1 MYRPIPRLPLCC
13 AVLLAFGLSTGCA
26 STSPSS
32 AATKKA
38 APDEIVTVKV
48 GPHGHRFDMQQN
60 GRSMTAEEF
69 DAWMK
74 ARGIRVAKGAP
85 AKPKT
90 TAGTA
95 RSAR

>member
-1 MYRPIPRLPLCC
+1 MYRSIPRLPLCC
-13 AVLLAFGLSTGCA
+13 AVLLVFGLSTGCA
-26 STSPSS
+26 TKSSS
-32 AATKKA
+32 AAAKQA
-38 APDEIVTVKV
+38 APEEIVTVKV

-85 AKPKT
+85 ATPKT
-90 TAGTA
+90 ASTAKRA
-95 RSAR
+95 R

>member
-1 MYRPIPRLPLCC
+1 MYRSTSRLPLCC
-13 AVLLAFGLSTGCA
+13 ALLLAFGLSSGCA
-26 STSPSS
+26 STSPS
-32 AATKKA
+32 AATKKT
-38 APDEIVTVKV
+38 APDQIVTVKA

-60 GRSMTAEEF
+60 GRSMTAEQF

-90 TAGTA
+90 TASAA
-95 RSAR
+95 RRAR

>member
-1 MYRPIPRLPLCC
+1 MYRSTSRLPLCG
-13 AVLLAFGLSTGCA
+13 ALLLAFGLSSGCA
-26 STSPSS
+26 STSP
-32 AATKKA
+32 ATATKKT
-38 APDEIVTVKV
+38 APDQIVTVKA

-69 DAWMK
+69 DTWMK

-90 TAGTA
+90 TASAA
-95 RSAR
+95 RRAR

>member
-1 MYRPIPRLPLCC
+1 MYRSIPRLPLCC
-13 AVLLAFGLSTGCA
+13 AVLLVIGLSSGCA
-26 STSPSS
+26 SKSPT
-32 AATKKA
+32 AAIKQA
-38 APDEIVTVKV
+38 APEEIVTVKV

-90 TAGTA
+90 ASTA
-95 RSAR
+95 RRAR

>member
-1 MYRPIPRLPLCC
+1 MYRSIPRLPLCC
-13 AVLLAFGLSTGCA
+13 AVLLVIGLSSGCA
-26 STSPSS
+26 SKSPT
-32 AATKKA
+32 AATKQA
-38 APDEIVTVKV
+38 APEAIVTVKV

-90 TAGTA
+90 ASTAKRA
-95 RSAR
+95 R

>member
-1 MYRPIPRLPLCC
+1 MYRSNLRLPLCC
-13 AVLLAFGLSTGCA
+13 AVLLASCLSTGCA
-26 STSPSS
+26 STSSS
-32 AATKKA
+32 AAITKN
-38 APDEIVTVKV
+38 APEEVVTVKA

-69 DAWMK
+69 DVWMK

-90 TAGTA
+90 ASTAKRA
-95 RSAR
+95 R

>member
-1 MYRPIPRLPLCC
+1 MYRSIPRLPLCC
-13 AVLLAFGLSTGCA
+13 ALLLAVGLSTGCA
-26 STSPSS
+26 SKSPT
-32 AATKKA
+32 AAAEKA

-90 TAGTA
+90 ASTAKRA
-95 RSAR
+95 R

>member
-1 MYRPIPRLPLCC
+1 MYRSISCLPLCC

-26 STSPSS
+26 SKSPSV
-32 AATKKA
+32 ATKA
-38 APDEIVTVKV
+38 APEEVVTVKV

-85 AKPKT
+85 ANPKT
-90 TAGTA
+90 ANAAKRA
-95 RSAR
+95 R

>member
-1 MYRPIPRLPLCC
+1 MYRSIPRLPLCC

-26 STSPSS
+26 SKSPT
-32 AATKKA
+32 AAAEKA
-38 APDEIVTVKV
+38 APDEVVTVKV

-85 AKPKT
+85 AKPR
-90 TAGTA
+90 TASTA
-95 RSAR
+95 RRAR

>member
-1 MYRPIPRLPLCC
+1 MYRLISRLPLCF
-13 AVLLAFGLSTGCA
+13 AVLLVLGLSTGCA
-26 STSPSS
+26 SKSSS
-32 AATKKA
+32 AAVKKD
-38 APDEIVTVKV
+38 APEEIVTVKV

-90 TAGTA
+90 ASTAKRA
-95 RSAR
+95 R

>member
-1 MYRPIPRLPLCC
+1 MYRSIPRLPLCC
-13 AVLLAFGLSTGCA
+13 AVLLVFGLSAGCA
-26 STSPSS
+26 TKSSS
-32 AATKKA
+32 AAAKQA
-38 APDEIVTVKV
+38 APEEIVTVKV

-85 AKPKT
+85 VAPKT
-90 TAGTA
+90 ASTAKRA
-95 RSAR
+95 R

>member
-1 MYRPIPRLPLCC
+1 MYRSIPRLPLCC
-13 AVLLAFGLSTGCA
+13 AVLLVFGLSTGCA
-26 STSPSS
+26 STSPA
-32 AATKKA
+32 AATKKTA
-38 APDEIVTVKV
+38 SEEIVTVKV

-85 AKPKT
+85 VAPKT
-90 TAGTA
+90 TSTA
-95 RSAR
+95 KRAR

>member
-1 MYRPIPRLPLCC
+1 MYRSNLRLPLCGAMML
-13 AVLLAFGLSTGCA
+13 AVGLSTGCA
-26 STSPSS
+26 STSSSS
-32 AATKKA
+32 AIRKD
-38 APDEIVTVKV
+38 APEDVVTVKA

-85 AKPKT
+85 AKPGTAT
-90 TAGTA
+90 TAKRA
-95 RSAR
+95 R

>member
-1 MYRPIPRLPLCC
+1 MYRSILRLPLCC
-13 AVLLAFGLSTGCA
+13 AVLLTFGLSTGCA
-26 STSPSS
+26 SKSPT
-32 AATKKA
+32 ATTKQA

-69 DAWMK
+69 DSWMK

-85 AKPKT
+85 AKPKN
-90 TAGTA
+90 ASAAKRA
-95 RSAR
+95 R

>member
-1 MYRPIPRLPLCC
+1 MYRSIPRLPLCC
-13 AVLLAFGLSTGCA
+13 AVLLVFGLSTGCA
-26 STSPSS
+26 TKSSS
-32 AATKKA
+32 AAAKQA
-38 APDEIVTVKV
+38 APDEIVTVKA

-90 TAGTA
+90 ASTAKRA
-95 RSAR
+95 R

>member
-1 MYRPIPRLPLCC
+1 MYRLIPRLPLCC
-13 AVLLAFGLSTGCA
+13 AVLLVLGLSTGCA
-26 STSPSS
+26 SKSSS
-32 AATKKA
+32 AAMKKD
-38 APDEIVTVKV
+38 APEEVVTVKV

-90 TAGTA
+90 ASTAKRA
-95 RSAR
+95 R

>member
-1 MYRPIPRLPLCC
+1 MYRSNLRLPLCGAMMI
-13 AVLLAFGLSTGCA
+13 AVGLLTGCA
-26 STSPSS
+26 STSSSS
-32 AATKKA
+32 AIRKD
-38 APDEIVTVKV
+38 APEDVVTVKA

-85 AKPKT
+85 AKPRAAS
-90 TAGTA
+90 TAKRA
-95 RSAR
+95 R

>member
-1 MYRPIPRLPLCC
+1 MYRSILRLPLCC
-13 AVLLAFGLSTGCA
+13 AALLAFGLSTGCA
-26 STSPSS
+26 SKSPT
-32 AATKKA
+32 AAAEKA
-38 APDEIVTVKV
+38 APDEVVTVKV

-85 AKPKT
+85 AKPR

-95 RSAR
+95 RRAR

>member
-1 MYRPIPRLPLCC
+1 MYRSIPRLPLCC
-13 AVLLAFGLSTGCA
+13 AVLLAVGLFTGCA
-26 STSPSS
+26 SKSPT
-32 AATKKA
+32 AAAEKA
-38 APDEIVTVKV
+38 TPDDVVTVKA

-85 AKPKT
+85 AKPKAAS
-90 TAGTA
+90 TAKRA
-95 RSAR
+95 R

>member
-1 MYRPIPRLPLCC
+1 MYRSIPRLPLCC
-13 AVLLAFGLSTGCA
+13 AVLLAIGLSSGCA
-26 STSPSS
+26 STSPS
-32 AATKKA
+32 AATKQA
-38 APDEIVTVKV
+38 APEEVVTVKV

-90 TAGTA
+90 TASAAKRA
-95 RSAR
+95 R

>member
-1 MYRPIPRLPLCC
+1 MHRSIPRLPLCC
-13 AVLLAFGLSTGCA
+13 AVLLVLGLSTGCA
-26 STSPSS
+26 TKSPS
-32 AATKKA
+32 AAANKA
-38 APDEIVTVKV
+38 APEEVVTVKV

-85 AKPKT
+85 ATPKAGS
-90 TAGTA
+90 TAAKRA
-95 RSAR
+95 R

>member
-1 MYRPIPRLPLCC
+1 MHRSIPRLPLCC
-13 AVLLAFGLSTGCA
+13 AVLLAVGLSTGCA
-26 STSPSS
+26 TKSPS
-32 AATKKA
+32 AAAKQA
-38 APDEIVTVKV
+38 APEEIVTVKV

-90 TAGTA
+90 ASTAKRA
-95 RSAR
+95 R

>member
-1 MYRPIPRLPLCC
+1 MYRPILRLPLCC
-13 AVLLAFGLSTGCA
+13 AVLFAVGLSTGCA
-26 STSPSS
+26 SKSSS
-32 AATKKA
+32 AGLKQD
-38 APDEIVTVKV
+38 APVDVVTVKA

-85 AKPKT
+85 AKPTT
-90 TAGTA
+90 TAGATRRA
-95 RSAR
+95 R

>member
-1 MYRPIPRLPLCC
+1 MYRSIPRLPLCC

-26 STSPSS
+26 SKSPT
-32 AATKKA
+32 AAAEKA
-38 APDEIVTVKV
+38 APDEVVTVKV

-90 TAGTA
+90 ASTAKRA
-95 RSAR
+95 R

>member
-1 MYRPIPRLPLCC
+1 MHRSIPRLPSCC
-13 AVLLAFGLSTGCA
+13 AVLLVFGLATGCA
-26 STSPSS
+26 TKSSST
-32 AATKKA
+32 AAKQA
-38 APDEIVTVKV
+38 APEEVITVKV

-90 TAGTA
+90 ASTAKRA
-95 RSAR
+95 R

>member
-1 MYRPIPRLPLCC
+1 MHRSIPRLPLCC
-13 AVLLAFGLSTGCA
+13 AVLLVFGLSTGCA
-26 STSPSS
+26 TKSSS
-32 AATKKA
+32 AAAKQA
-38 APDEIVTVKV
+38 APQEIVTVKV

-85 AKPKT
+85 VAPKT
-90 TAGTA
+90 ASTAKRA
-95 RSAR
+95 R